1 MSGTY
6 LNLKPANRLRTSPP
20 YFFHQLNEKIYRLQT
35 TGVDVIRLDMGSPDL
50 PPPPFIVDAL
60 IQIVSKPNL
69 HGYAPY
75 GGTQL
80 YREAAASYYE
90 NRFSVQLDPQK
101 EIIGLIGSKE
111 GIFNLVQAVVNP
123 KDWVLVPDPG
133 YPVYQTSAM
142 IAGARIYPIPLLER
156 NRYLP
161 DLECIPKEV
170 IRNTR
175 MLWINY
181 PNNPTGAV
189 AEISDFKYLVNFA
202 QVNRLI
208 IAHDAPYMD
217 VAYDGYQPH
226 SILQVDGAMN
236 VAIEFNS
243 LSKTYN
249 MAGWRLG
256 MAAGNPD
263 LISYLGLYKTLVDS
277 SSFIPLLSAGATAL
291 SSEQRWLQ
299 GRNKIYQERR
309 NLIVDR
315 LINLGFSPKIPKAG
329 LYVWAELPE
338 GFSESIKF
346 CEEILY
352 KTGVSITPGVAFGE
366 YGEGYVR
373 ISLCNSQDKIE
384 EAFTRMGKYLS

>member
-1 MSGTY
+1 
-6 LNLKPANRLRTSPP
+6 
-20 YFFHQLNEKIYRLQT
+20 
-35 TGVDVIRLDMGSPDL
+35 
-50 PPPPFIVDAL
+50 
-60 IQIVSKPNL
+60 
-69 HGYAPY
+69 
-75 GGTQL
+75 
-80 YREAAASYYE
+80 
-90 NRFSVQLDPQK
+90 
-101 EIIGLIGSKE
+101 
-111 GIFNLVQAVVNP
+111 
-123 KDWVLVPDPG
+123 
-133 YPVYQTSAM
+133 
-142 IAGARIYPIPLLER
+142 
-156 NRYLP
+156 
-161 DLECIPKEV
+161 
-170 IRNTR
+170 